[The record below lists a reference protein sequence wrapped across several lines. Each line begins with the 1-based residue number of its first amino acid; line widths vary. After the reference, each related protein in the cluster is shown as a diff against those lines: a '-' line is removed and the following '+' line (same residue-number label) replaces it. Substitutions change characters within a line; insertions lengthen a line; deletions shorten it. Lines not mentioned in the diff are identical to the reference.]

1 MALGNWFKKKK
12 PNDNQTVVQVQV
24 FSSVLCNLFYNL
36 FPLICILFSTSS
48 YAQIFLLLQQKK
60 VFIKMQ
66 TLLLQ
71 TCSVSQSDVTLHL
84 CSLSLDILLS
94 VLQTA
99 TALRKEYVFH
109 PFQGRYQ
116 TLSPSCNV
124 PHCPLNIANSKATQ
138 TAKASWPKALPLH
151 TSKNF
156 YLSLC
161 NIILP

>member
-1 MALGNWFKKKK
+1 M
-12 PNDNQTVVQVQV
+12 QVHV

-48 YAQIFLLLQQKK
+48 YAQIYLLLQQKK

-156 YLSLC
+156 YLSLW